1 MLLVGPPGSGKTHR
15 VLEAV
20 RERLRN
26 GRAGFRLIVP
36 TATMA
41 EHVRNTLAREDFVF
55 RPSAISTLAHFVE
68 PWVRD
73 RQALSGARLDGLIGD
88 ALRSLAP
95 EAFRAVAD
103 LAGFRAAMAKT
114 IEELSSAGYPAGQ
127 LRSVLGT
134 QAGPVAEGLLSVY
147 EEVAR
152 RTADQGLALRGERL
166 QIAAARIREQR
177 PAGLDEFFF
186 DGFFSFVD
194 PELEIVEA
202 LHRSARITLTLPDW
216 QGAEFSRGRLRSMG
230 IEEERCERI
239 RQRPEMVLVKAQTQD
254 REVEEIAARIVEL
267 VGRGS
272 TFRDIGVVVRKSD
285 PYVPALRAT
294 LERFG
299 IPARYYF
306 SEALDGHSLVRYY
319 AALIEAALAGWD
331 HERMLEALRMTPG
344 GLAVRA
350 EADRFDF
357 DVRAQLPGNGLDG
370 LRVSARDP
378 KLRARIESLEAL
390 DGWRNRPAA
399 PAEWGE
405 RFGTLARWFEAP
417 APLEP
422 ASHDTV
428 AMWRGAVAAMQGFE
442 EAVAETVSSLAS
454 QKLTLDE
461 FWGELKNGLRLATMQ
476 TPDHRRNVVH
486 VMEVHEARQW
496 ELPVVF
502 VCGLLEKQF
511 PLHHSQDAFLTDDLR
526 RTLQRRGLRLA
537 TTAEWDQEEK
547 FLFELATTRATG
559 TLVLSYPQFNPKGEE
574 TLRSF
579 CLDRFVEAAEGLSEQ
594 SARAVRPQ
602 ARGPRTPE
610 RRAIL
615 VDEVLRQS
623 VARTHAHTNPT
634 AIEVFLQCPFKFFAE
649 RTLRLESPP
658 PAPADRL
665 DARVQGILV
674 HEVLKRWLRT
684 QRPVGGI
691 FEEAFPEICRRERIV
706 EGYRTEAIRLE
717 LSRNLSRFAETLQ
730 LDGLRP
736 EAAEQDY
743 TLPLAE
749 ELTLGCRVDRIDVA
763 PDGKVVIIDYKY
775 SSPESVRKLVKGH
788 EEGLRI
794 QGGIYMRA
802 LIHEGRECA
811 GMLFAGLRN
820 QPAWD
825 GWQTVQEKIGR
836 SEQCTA
842 ENLRA
847 VMDLAKETA
856 LTAIARI
863 GQGVIEPRPAEAS
876 LCEYCDFHDICR
888 VETAVQV
895 TAAGEVE
902 EWA

>member
-1 MLLVGPPGSGKTHR
+1 MLLVGPPGSGKSHR

-20 RERLRN
+20 RQRLRN
-26 GRAGFRLIVP
+26 GRAAFRLIVP

-41 EHVRNTLAREDFVF
+41 EHLRNTLAREGFVF

-68 PWVRD
+68 PWVLD
-73 RQALSGARLDGLIGD
+73 RQPLSGARLDDLIGD

-95 EAFRAVAD
+95 QAFRAVAE
-103 LAGFRAAMAKT
+103 LAGFRAAMART
-114 IEELSSAGYPAGQ
+114 IEELSSAGYSAGQ
-127 LRSVLGT
+127 LRSALGT
-134 QAGPVAEGLLSVY
+134 QAGPVADGLLSVY

-152 RTADQGLALRGERL
+152 RTADEGLALRGERL
-166 QIAAARIREQR
+166 QIAAARIREQK
-177 PAGLDEFFF
+177 PPGLDEIFF

-194 PELEIVEA
+194 PELEIIDA
-202 LHRSARITLTLPDW
+202 LHQGARITLTLPDW
-216 QGAEFSRGRLRSMG
+216 QGAEYSRSRLRSMG

-254 REVEEIAARIVEL
+254 QEVEEIAARILEL

-272 TFRDIGVVVRKSD
+272 AFRDFGVVVRQRE

-299 IPARYYF
+299 IPARFYF
-306 SEALDGHSLVRYY
+306 SEPLEGHSLVRYY
-319 AALIEAALAGWD
+319 AALVEAALAGWD
-331 HERMLEALRMTPG
+331 HERTLEALRMTPG
-344 GLAVRA
+344 GL

-357 DVRAQLPGNGLDG
+357 DARAQLPGNGLEG
-370 LRVSARDP
+370 LRALTRDP
-378 KLRARIESLEAL
+378 KLRARIGSLEAL
-390 DGWRNRPAA
+390 DRWRTRPAA

-405 RFGTLARWFEAP
+405 RFGTLAEFFETP
-417 APLEP
+417 EPLDP
-422 ASHDTV
+422 ASHETV
-428 AMWRGAVAAMQGFE
+428 AIWRGTVAAMQAFE
-442 EAVAETVSSLAS
+442 ETVAETISSLES
-454 QKLTLDE
+454 EKLTLEE
-461 FWGELKNGLRLATMQ
+461 FWCELKNGLRLATMQ
-476 TPDHRRNVVH
+476 VPDHRRNVVH

-511 PLHHSQDAFLTDDLR
+511 PLHHPQDAFLTDELR
-526 RTLQRRGLRLA
+526 RMLHARGLRLA
-537 TTAEWDQEEK
+537 TTAERDQEEK
-547 FLFELATTRATG
+547 FLFELATTRATR
-559 TLVLSYPQFNPKGEE
+559 TLVLSYPQFNAKGEE

-579 CLDRFVEAAEGLSEQ
+579 CLDRFVETVEGLSTQ

-658 PAPADRL
+658 LDPADRL

-684 QRPVGGI
+684 QRPLGDI
-691 FEEAFPEICRRERIV
+691 FEDAFPEICRRERIV

-717 LSRNLSRFAETLQ
+717 LSRNLLRFAGTLR

-736 EAAEQDY
+736 ELAEQDY

-763 PDGKVVIIDYKY
+763 PDGQAIIIDYKY
-775 SSPESVRKLVKGH
+775 SSPEGVRKLVKGH
-788 EEGLRI
+788 EEGQRI

-802 LIHEGRECA
+802 LLHDGRECA

-825 GWQTVQEKIGR
+825 GWQTVQEEIGK
-836 SEQCTA
+836 SERCAA
-842 ENLRA
+842 EALRA
-847 VMDLAKETA
+847 VMDRAKETA
-856 LTAIARI
+856 LNAIARI
-863 GQGVIEPRPAEAS
+863 GQGVIEPMPAEAS
-876 LCEYCDFHDICR
+876 LCERCEFHDICR

-895 TAAGEVE
+895 AAAGEVE

>member
-20 RERLRN
+20 RDRLRN
-26 GRAGFRLIVP
+26 GQAGFRLIVP

-41 EHVRNTLAREDFVF
+41 EHVRNTLAREGFVF
-55 RPSAISTLAHFVE
+55 HPSAISTLAHFVE

-73 RQALSGARLDGLIGD
+73 RQPLSGARLDGLIGD

-95 EAFRAVAD
+95 EAFRAVAE
-103 LAGFRAAMAKT
+103 LAGFRAAIAKT

-127 LRSVLGT
+127 LRSVLGA
-134 QAGPVAEGLLSVY
+134 QAGPVADGLLSIY
-147 EEVAR
+147 EEIAR
-152 RTADQGLALRGERL
+152 RTAELGLALRGERL
-166 QIAAARIREQR
+166 QLAAARIREQA
-177 PAGLDEFFF
+177 PAGFDEIFF

-194 PELEIVEA
+194 PELEIIEA

-216 QGAEFSRGRLRSMG
+216 EGAEVSRSRLRSMG

-239 RQRPEMVLVKAQTQD
+239 GQRPAMVLIKAQTQD

-272 TFRDIGVVVRKSD
+272 AFRDFGVVVRQSD

-306 SEALDGHSLVRYY
+306 SEPLEGHSLVRYY
-319 AALIEAALAGWD
+319 AALIEATLTGWD
-331 HERMLEALRMTPG
+331 HERTLEALRMTPG
-344 GLAVRA
+344 AVD
-350 EADRFDF
+350 ADRFDF
-357 DVRAQLPGNGLDG
+357 DVRAQLPGIGLDG
-370 LRVSARDP
+370 LRMLTRDP
-378 KLRARIESLEAL
+378 QLRARIESLEAL
-390 DGWRNRPAA
+390 DRWRTSPAA

-405 RFGTLARWFEAP
+405 RFGTLANLFEAP

-422 ASHDTV
+422 ASHDMV
-428 AMWRGAVAAMQGFE
+428 AMWRGTVTAMQAFD

-454 QKLTLDE
+454 EKLTLDE
-461 FWGELKNGLRLATMQ
+461 FWGGLKNALRLATIEV
-476 TPDHRRNVVH
+476 PDHRRNVVH

-526 RTLQRRGLRLA
+526 RTLQRRGMRLA
-537 TTAEWDQEEK
+537 TTAERDREEK
-547 FLFELATTRATG
+547 FLFELATTRATQ

-594 SARAVRPQ
+594 PARAVRPQ

-623 VARTHAHTNPT
+623 VARAHAHTNPT
-634 AIEVFLQCPFKFFAE
+634 AIEVFLQCPFRFFAE
-649 RTLRLESPP
+649 RTLRLQSPP

-684 QRPVGGI
+684 QCPVGEV
-691 FEEAFPEICRRERIV
+691 FEDAFPEICRRERIV
-706 EGYRTEAIRLE
+706 ERYRTEAIRLE
-717 LSRNLSRFAETLQ
+717 LLRNLLRFAGTLR
-730 LDGLRP
+730 LDGLCP

-763 PDGKVVIIDYKY
+763 PDGKVVVIDYKY
-775 SSPESVRKLVKGH
+775 SSPPSVAKLVKGH
-788 EEGLRI
+788 AEGLRI

-802 LIHEGRECA
+802 LVHQGRECA

-825 GWQTVQEKIGR
+825 GWQTVQERIGR

-842 ENLRA
+842 EDLLA
-847 VMDLAKETA
+847 VMERAKETA
-856 LTAIARI
+856 LIAIASI
-863 GQGVIEPRPAEAS
+863 GQGVIEPKPAEAS
-876 LCEYCDFHDICR
+876 LCEHCDFHDICR

-895 TAAGEVE
+895 AVAGEVE

>member
-20 RERLRN
+20 RARLRN
-26 GRAGFRLIVP
+26 GHAGFRLIVP

-41 EHVRNTLAREDFVF
+41 EHLRNTLAREGFVF
-55 RPSAISTLAHFVE
+55 RPSAISTLAKFVD

-73 RQALSGARLDGLIGD
+73 RQMLSGSRLDGLIGE
-88 ALRSLAP
+88 ALRSPAP
-95 EAFRAVAD
+95 QVFRTVAD
-103 LAGFRAAMAKT
+103 LAGFRAAMART
-114 IEELSSAGYPAGQ
+114 IEELSSAGYPAAQ
-127 LRSVLGT
+127 LRSILGA

-147 EEVAR
+147 EAVAR
-152 RTADQGLALRGERL
+152 RAAGEGLALRGERL
-166 QIAAARIREQR
+166 QIAAARIREQK
-177 PAGLDEFFF
+177 PDGLAEIFF
-186 DGFFSFVD
+186 DGFFSLVD

-202 LHRSARITLTLPDW
+202 LHRNARITLTLPDW
-216 QGAEFSRGRLRSMG
+216 QGAETSRSRLRSMG

-239 RQRPEMVLVKAQTQD
+239 GQRPEMVLVKAQTQEQ
-254 REVEEIAARIVEL
+254 EVEEIAARIVEL
-267 VGRGS
+267 VARGRA
-272 TFRDIGVVVRKSD
+272 FRDFGVVVRKSD

-306 SEALDGHSLVRYY
+306 SEPLEGHSLVRYY
-319 AALIEAALAGWD
+319 AALVEAALAGWD
-331 HERMLEALRMTPG
+331 HERTLEALRMTPG
-344 GLAVRA
+344 GLAGCA

-357 DVRAQLPGNGLDG
+357 DVRAQLPGRGLEG
-370 LRVSARDP
+370 LRMLARDP

-390 DGWRNRPAA
+390 ERWPNRPAT

-405 RFGTLARWFEAP
+405 RFGALAGFFEAP
-417 APLEP
+417 EPLDP
-422 ASHDTV
+422 ASHDMV
-428 AMWRGAVAAMQGFE
+428 AMWRGNVTAMRGFE
-442 EAVAETVSSLAS
+442 EAVAETVASLAS
-454 QKLTLDE
+454 AELTLEE

-476 TPDHRRNVVH
+476 IPDHRRNVVH

-511 PLHHSQDAFLTDDLR
+511 PLHHAQDALLTDELR

-537 TTAEWDQEEK
+537 TTAERDQEEK
-547 FLFELATTRATG
+547 FLFELATTRAAQ
-559 TLVLSYPQFNPKGEE
+559 TLVLSYPQFNAKGEE
-574 TLRSF
+574 NLRSF
-579 CLDRFVEAAEGLSEQ
+579 CLDRFVEKAEGLPEE

-615 VDEVLRQS
+615 VDDGLRQS
-623 VARTHAHTNPT
+623 VARKHAHTNPT
-634 AIEVFLQCPFKFFAE
+634 ALEVFLQCPFKFFAE
-649 RTLRLESPP
+649 RTLRLETPP
-658 PAPADRL
+658 AAPADRL

-674 HEVLKRWLRT
+674 HEVLKRWLQT
-684 QRPVGGI
+684 QRPVTGI
-691 FEEAFPEICRRERIV
+691 FEDAFPEICRRERIV

-717 LSRNLSRFAETLQ
+717 LSRNLLRFAGTLH

-736 EAAEQDY
+736 EAAEQAY

-763 PDGKVVIIDYKY
+763 PDGKAIVIDYKY
-775 SSPESVRKLVKGH
+775 SSPESVRKLVNGH
-788 EEGLRI
+788 TEGLRI

-820 QPAWD
+820 LPAWD
-825 GWQTVQEKIGR
+825 GWQTVQERIGR
-836 SEQCTA
+836 SEQGTA
-842 ENLRA
+842 G
-847 VMDLAKETA
+847 DLQAIMERAKETA

-863 GQGVIEPRPAEAS
+863 GQGVIEPKPAEVS
-876 LCEYCDFHDICR
+876 VCGHCDFHDICR
-888 VETAVQV
+888 VESVARVA
-895 TAAGEVE
+895 AAGEVE